1 MKLYLGNIR
10 CDVLLTEH
18 DLLRKDILVFC
29 GDLDIN
35 FVVTV
40 FDPNTD
46 FYGLSDIDSVVT
58 DFDPNTDFISV
69 RIRLKSQTGK
79 TKADLSSHSLSP
91 RVNLSL
97 ALNPSLLDLDISK
110 A

>member
-1 MKLYLGNIR
+1 MHVLMSYRRFGRARSLRSDRAEQMLGRYVATELWLKLGRYVATGQRACAVVAIRTKLYLGNIR

-40 FDPNTD
+40 FDPN
-46 FYGLSDIDSVVT
+46 S
-58 DFDPNTDFISV
+58 
-69 RIRLKSQTGK
+69 
-79 TKADLSSHSLSP
+79 
-91 RVNLSL
+91 
-97 ALNPSLLDLDISK
+97 
-110 A
+110 